1 MRKTNSKPPGRGG
14 GPNEPVVQRRG
25 GSVDEDKVFQGL
37 QKKQRCKL
45 CEQEFLVDELPG
57 AISYNSVLKLRQ
69 KWGKQVHIPSA
80 SLRYQRV
87 KLCVFCSQFFDDAI
101 DPNKQ

>member
-1 MRKTNSKPPGRGG
+1 MSKTAPTKKKQESTPQNISNKT
-14 GPNEPVVQRRG
+14 QRRG

-45 CEQEFLVDELPG
+45 CEQEFFVEELPG

-69 KWGKQVHIPSA
+69 KWGKQVHVPSA

-87 KLCVFCSQFFDDAI
+87 KLCVFCSQFFEDAM
-101 DPNKQ
+101 DQ

>member
-1 MRKTNSKPPGRGG
+1 MSDLVEPNEFIVPFFLFELKQIDFFSVGKTEQRMRKTNSKPPGRGAG
-14 GPNEPVVQRRG
+14 ANEPVVQRRG

-69 KWGKQVHIPSA
+69 K
-80 SLRYQRV
+80 
-87 KLCVFCSQFFDDAI
+87 
-101 DPNKQ
+101 